1 MASLCGLSLRDAYV
15 QCVLLQ
21 ICKFLLEQ
29 EGANLNARD
38 NKGTPGCNLALFGTH
53 YTHQLGHDLAL
64 FGTHYTHQLGHDLAL
79 FGTHYTHHL
88 ALSTRHWL
96 GRILLLRHLAVF
108 IYTRVRSLYP
118 APR

>member
-64 FGTHYTHQLGHDLAL
+64 FGTHYTH
-79 FGTHYTHHL
+79 HL